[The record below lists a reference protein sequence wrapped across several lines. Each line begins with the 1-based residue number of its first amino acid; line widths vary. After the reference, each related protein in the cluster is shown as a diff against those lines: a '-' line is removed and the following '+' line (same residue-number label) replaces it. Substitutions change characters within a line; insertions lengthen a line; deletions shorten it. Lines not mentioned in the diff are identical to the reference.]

1 VCNNALK
8 TTIHLALA
16 IGAMSLLASCAQE
29 SIISREYDPDQ
40 IAYKA
45 FANNAT
51 KSGAVDNDHLGNIG
65 DLYVSAIKLND
76 AGYYFSNNVISSS
89 DVSSSTANSGNTP
102 YYWPAYKLGFYA
114 ANRPLTVTESSAA
127 KLTPSIDNFT
137 VSRSALNAP
146 DELMVALEA
155 QQRDG
160 NGTPV
165 QLGLHHALSRLT
177 IQVQKTIPG
186 YDISVAGVQIGGF
199 KSVGT
204 FTFPQYNTTNAT
216 SDADWEGLVSA
227 NYGNSN
233 NLHSCWG
240 SLSTPLQYG
249 YLDISSESLSGTA
262 MTSTAQNVMDGNYF
276 YVIPQSVTLTTAASG
291 SSPDIT
297 DHWVD
302 LLVNVKASANDVQI
316 YPASAD
322 AGKYAVTRIY
332 IPASQTFEAG
342 KSYTVTLNF
351 SNGIGVSESIQSNG
365 KLEDVYTGTLAKS
378 TVLASRHLKKV
389 VSPEFPDDTFIL
401 GSAIDYT
408 ASVAN
413 WEAGTPVSAN
423 GGPVIPEPEPEPGSD
438 PVSSLSPA
446 ALRGLFTINEDGD
459 QVRFS
464 KGNLRCYIDAS
475 GNPHAD
481 PDNSANTTGWAF
493 ADHQYDFVG
502 DVAPNNDPL
511 CGTAGWIDLFSW
523 PNDSGNFIDWGTN
536 QIYNGTSMDP
546 ANTWR
551 TLSGTE
557 STGEFTYLFNTRNSV
572 TVNGITDARYAKCK
586 VNDVF
591 GILLF
596 PDDWVAGYE
605 LSEEMQNKVVTGNIN
620 QPSPYSGY
628 GNFYNVIIT
637 ADEWLDFEAAGC
649 VFLPCARCR
658 YSSGYDTQISDSGRY
673 SSSTRYN
680 DVCIN
685 ILSFASTGIKPADH
699 IYTYFSN
706 GYSVRLVQN
715 AE

>member
-1 VCNNALK
+1 MRKN
-8 TTIHLALA
+8 IHLTLA
-16 IGAMSLLASCAQE
+16 IGAIALLASCAQE

-204 FTFPQYNTTNAT
+204 FTFPQYNTTNAA
-216 SDADWEGLVSA
+216 SDAAWEGLVSA
-227 NYGNSN
+227 NYGNAN
-233 NLHSCWG
+233 NLHTCWG

-249 YLDISSESLSGTA
+249 DLNISNDALSGTA
-262 MTSTAQNVMDGNYF
+262 MTSSAQNIMGGAYF
-276 YVIPQSVTLTTAASG
+276 YVIPQGVTLTTAASG

-297 DHWVD
+297 DHWID
-302 LLVNVKASANDVQI
+302 LLVNVRSSASNVQI

-332 IPASQTFEAG
+332 IPASQVFEAG

-351 SNGIGVSESIQSNG
+351 SNGIGVSESIQANG
-365 KLEDVYTGTLAKS
+365 NIEEIYAGTLAKS
-378 TVLASRHLKKV
+378 TALSSSNLKKV
-389 VSPEFPDDTFIL
+389 VAPEFPDDTFIL
-401 GSAIDYT
+401 GSAIDYV
-408 ASVAN
+408 ASASEWV
-413 WEAGTPVSAN
+413 AGTYGQQNQGELVDLGLSVKWRGWNLGASKPEEYGEYYAWGETSPTSDYYWSTYKWCN
-423 GGPVIPEPEPEPGSD
+423 GSSKDLTRYCTSTSYGTVDNKTSFEDYGYADDAARAILGGNWRTPTDAEWTELRNNCTWTWTSNYNGTGVTGMIVTSNVAGYTDKSIFLPAAGRWSGTDFYELGTGYYWS
-438 PVSSLSPA
+438 SSLNASTPCYA
-446 ALRGLFTINEDGD
+446 WYLLFE
-459 QVRFS
+459 
-464 KGNLRCYIDAS
+464 
-475 GNPHAD
+475 
-481 PDNSANTTGWAF
+481 
-493 ADHQYDFVG
+493 
-502 DVAPNNDPL
+502 
-511 CGTAGWIDLFSW
+511 
-523 PNDSGNFIDWGTN
+523 SGNFYRRG
-536 QIYNGTSMDP
+536 
-546 ANTWR
+546 
-551 TLSGTE
+551 
-557 STGEFTYLFNTRNSV
+557 NTRFH
-572 TVNGITDARYAKCK
+572 G
-586 VNDVF
+586 
-591 GILLF
+591 
-596 PDDWVAGYE
+596 
-605 LSEEMQNKVVTGNIN
+605 M
-620 QPSPYSGY
+620 
-628 GNFYNVIIT
+628 
-637 ADEWLDFEAAGC
+637 
-649 VFLPCARCR
+649 
-658 YSSGYDTQISDSGRY
+658 
-673 SSSTRYN
+673 
-680 DVCIN
+680 
-685 ILSFASTGIKPADH
+685 
-699 IYTYFSN
+699 
-706 GYSVRLVQN
+706 SVRPVT
-715 AE
+715 E

>member
-1 VCNNALK
+1 MK

-16 IGAMSLLASCAQE
+16 IGTMSLLASCAQE
-29 SIISREYDPDQ
+29 SVLSREYDPDQ

-51 KSGAVDNDHLGNIG
+51 TSGAVDNEHLGNIG
-65 DLYVSAIKLND
+65 DLYISAIKLND

-89 DVSSSTANSGNTP
+89 DLSSSTANSGNTP

-137 VSRSALNAP
+137 VSRRALNAP

-351 SNGIGVSESIQSNG
+351 SNGIGVSESIQANG
-365 KLEDVYTGTLAKS
+365 NIEEIYAGTLAKAIALS
-378 TVLASRHLKKV
+378 SSNLKKV
-389 VSPEFPDDTFIL
+389 VAPEFPDDTFIL

-413 WEAGTPVSAN
+413 WEAGAPVSAN
-423 GGPVIPEPEPEPGSD
+423 GGPVIPEPEPT
-438 PVSSLSPA
+438 PA
-446 ALRGLFTINEDGD
+446 SATLIRGLFTVDHEGAHV
-459 QVRFS
+459 QFS
-464 KGNLRCYIDAS
+464 KGNLQCHIDADGVPS
-475 GNPHAD
+475 PENGI
-481 PDNSANTTGWAF
+481 TWRF
-493 ADHQYDFVG
+493 AENQYDYLTKGYVEDYSIRVDIGSEACWF
-502 DVAPNNDPL
+502 
-511 CGTAGWIDLFSW
+511 DLFGWST
-523 PNDSGNFIDWGTN
+523 DSGTKAWGINSSDDVSEYSGDFVDWGVN
-536 QIYNGTSMDP
+536 EIYNGVSMDP

-551 TLSGTE
+551 TLSLSE
-557 STGEFTYLFNTRNSV
+557 WTYICETRTVTNSV
-572 TVNGITDARYAKCK
+572 SARYLLAEVC
-586 VNDVF
+586 
-591 GILLF
+591 GEPGMILF
-596 PDDWVAGYE
+596 PDDWVEDNTPGSDVQAKITSFIASYDPF
-605 LSEEMQNKVVTGNIN
+605 S
-620 QPSPYSGY
+620 YY
-628 GNFYNVIIT
+628 GNTISSPSMNSS
-637 ADEWLDFEAAGC
+637 EWSELEAAGC
-649 VFLPCARCR
+649 VFLPAASARR
-658 YSSGYDTQISDSGRY
+658 PVTGELLAMMHNGNYW
-673 SSSTRYN
+673 SSTAYEDN
-680 DVCIN
+680 AGLMMFAAPGMFSLCQN
-685 ILSFASTGIKPADH
+685 IRTSG
-699 IYTYFSN
+699 N
-706 GYSVRLVQN
+706 SVRLVRN
-715 AE
+715 VF